1 MKRGVRMRGNHW
13 FLVVAMAV
21 LAAVAT
27 PTASSKEKDA
37 ARTGTALTG
46 TAVWSSSGFAISG
59 GFDGKI
65 GHGTYTG
72 TLTMGPDRFTT
83 ETCGPVCADVT
94 GTIVFAANG
103 GRFTVEVRPGSIVRL
118 EDIASQS
125 LREFTLDLGIVGGTG
140 RYAHAAGVLSLSYSS
155 LWTHTTI
162 NGVFVDMIEDTGT
175 LVGKPH

>member
-13 FLVVAMAV
+13 ILVVAVAV
-21 LAAVAT
+21 LAAVAA

-37 ARTGTALTG
+37 ALTG

-65 GHGTYTG
+65 GRGTYTG
-72 TLTMGPDRFTT
+72 TLTMGSDRFST

-94 GTIVFAANG
+94 GTIVFVASG
-103 GRFTVEVRPGSIVRL
+103 GRFTVDVRPGSIVRL
-118 EDIASQS
+118 EDIASRS
-125 LREFTLDLGIVGGTG
+125 LREFTLDLRIVGGTG
-140 RYAHAAGVLSLSYSS
+140 RYAHASGVLSLSYSS

-162 NGVFVDMIEDTGT
+162 NGVFVDTIEDTGT
-175 LVGKPH
+175 LVGKLH